1 LLGKKQ
7 DEVNAM
13 TKRYESGL
21 TQLAS
26 AAEQVGIMSKELNA
40 LQPQLVV
47 TQRETA
53 EMLVIVEAESQK
65 VEIQRAAVKI
75 DEAIANKKA
84 SEAKVIKEEC
94 ESDLAVAL
102 PALEAAMDA
111 LNTLKKTDIDLV
123 KRFVFLLLEILIF
136 QHEVTAGC
144 CEDCYGR

>member
-1 LLGKKQ
+1 
-7 DEVNAM
+7 M

-21 TQLAS
+21 EQLAS

-53 EMLVIVEAESQK
+53 SMLIIVEEESQK
-65 VEIQRAAVKI
+65 VEITRAAVKI

-84 SEAKVIKEEC
+84 SEAKIIKDEC

-102 PALEAAMDA
+102 PALESAMEA

-123 KRFVFLLLEILIF
+123 KR
-136 QHEVTAGC
+136 
-144 CEDCYGR
+144 